1 MLYSRAAAN
10 IRKIITFAITLKL
23 NEMKKFLFTLTAL
36 LIGVV
41 AFAQNAKNDKADS
54 IVGKYFIEKN
64 DSKVEFVKNADGTYK
79 GFVYWS
85 AENGAEDI
93 VLVDGLK
100 YNAEKKRWDGAK
112 ISDPTRGIK
121 ANCTI
126 LFTKEGML
134 QVSGKVMGI
143 GETHLWKPIAE

>member
-1 MLYSRAAAN
+1 
-10 IRKIITFAITLKL
+10 
-23 NEMKKFLFTLTAL
+23 MKKFFFTLAAL
-36 LIGVV
+36 LIGAL
-41 AFAQNAKNDKADS
+41 AFAQNAKNNTADS

-85 AENGAEDI
+85 AENGKEDV
-93 VLVDGLK
+93 VLVNGLK

-126 LFTKEGML
+126 LFNKDGML

-143 GETHLWKPIAE
+143 GETHLWKPISE